1 MLVLVSL
8 VCCLP
13 WTRSVQ
19 FMPREEVR
27 DEPEGAVRV
36 ATICK
41 GNSSKVASNLGRLVS
56 SYDK

>member
-8 VCCLP
+8 VCFLA

-19 FMPREEVR
+19 FIPREEVR

-41 GNSSKVASNLGRLVS
+41 GNTSKVASNLGRLVG
-56 SYDK
+56 SYNK